1 MTIQEERP
9 RVIDFHNEVVLPA
22 LMQRLDQAF
31 PEFGWRRDSRGWVAT
46 NQQHTHAR
54 LGVRADRVVAHE
66 LHGFLVHGG
75 EPMLWTAY
83 VNGGTVPRGAD
94 FVRAVREMAERA
106 GVDPSPLDRPEP
118 GDRRAELLER
128 FFELARN
135 ELTSERGAHAR
146 AYLESRDFPL
156 DAIEGSGLGLV
167 PSAETTQHALLRSGY
182 REQEIQ
188 VAGILADKRWP
199 ERLCG
204 AWRNERGKIGTFWAR
219 TVDEHVPPDKRYLY
233 LRGATRTDLPPYGFS
248 RYMQELVLVEGFL
261 DYHQLA
267 ARGTDNVAALGGT
280 STNVRLFEQLSR
292 LGVATVVLCLDNDD
306 AGRSGTLKA
315 VENAA
320 RARTSPAIYVVN
332 SGGMAAEDPDAL
344 VRQDGIGAWRKLVD
358 HRECGV
364 VWRAKE
370 MVRDVGRD
378 APLAQRRQALHRV
391 GAWLGTLPSRLAL
404 EQEDAVKVAAERCGY
419 SSEAAQRVFQA
430 KFFRNLMPVENDPS
444 IGEARTRRVGSEVEL

>member
-1 MTIQEERP
+1 MPVQEERP
-9 RVIDFHNEVVLPA
+9 RVVDFHNEVVLPA

-31 PEFGWRRDSRGWVAT
+31 PEFGWRRDARGWVAT
-46 NQQHTHAR
+46 NQQHTHAQ
-54 LGVRADRVVAHE
+54 LGVRAERVVAHE
-66 LHGFLVHGG
+66 PHGFLVHGG

-83 VNGGTVPRGAD
+83 INGGSVPRGAD
-94 FVRAVREMAERA
+94 FVRTVREMAERA
-106 GVDPSPLDRPEP
+106 GVDPSPLDRAEP
-118 GDRRAELLER
+118 RDRRAELVES
-128 FFELARN
+128 FFELARS
-135 ELTSERGAHAR
+135 ELIGERGARAR
-146 AYLESRDFPL
+146 AYLESRGFPL

-167 PSAETTQHALLRSGY
+167 PSAETTRHAFLRSGY
-182 REQEIQ
+182 REQEIK
-188 VAGILADKRWP
+188 VAGVLADSRWP
-199 ERLCG
+199 GRLCG
-204 AWRNERGKIGTFWAR
+204 AWRNEQGKIGTFWAR
-219 TVDEHVPPDKRYLY
+219 TVDEHVEPDRRYLY

-248 RYMQELVLVEGFL
+248 RHTRELVLVEGFL

-280 STNVRLFEQLSR
+280 STSVRLFEQLSR

-332 SGGMAAEDPDAL
+332 SVGMAAEDPDAL
-344 VRQDGIGAWRKLVD
+344 VRQDGIGAWRKFVD

-370 MVRDVGRD
+370 MLSDVDRD
-378 APLAQRRQALHRV
+378 APLVQRREALHRT
-391 GAWLGTLPSRLAL
+391 GTWLGTLPPRLAL

-419 SSEAAQRVFQA
+419 SPEAAARVFRARYFHELARDDSPSLQLDR
-430 KFFRNLMPVENDPS
+430 KVES
-444 IGEARTRRVGSEVEL
+444 GVEL